1 MSNLPP
7 SGEIPRG
14 AIRFNT
20 DSNKPE
26 LWDGSQWAEF
36 QLSTPNLG
44 RSVDTEPGARA
55 VIGGGNDINN
65 IDYINISSTGNAEN
79 FGDLF
84 EKTYQMATFGSNTRS
99 VWAGGSAPTTNPDDR
114 IQFVTISS
122 TGNTTDFGNLSQARR
137 NPGGTGNATRGITAG
152 GASAGETTVYDTI
165 DYVTISATG
174 NAVDFGNLTRSN
186 MVISGG
192 IQSPIRGVFGG
203 GTGVAPGYAE
213 TNVIDFITIATLGNA
228 QDFGDLSAATAAP
241 AGTSNSVRGIFAGG
255 ATDLVPSHVLT
266 DDISYITISSGGN
279 ATSFGNL
286 VAAYNVGQEGG
297 TSNKIRGLFCTGYVA
312 PGPSA
317 VSNVIQ
323 YINIATQGD
332 AVDFGDAAVAS
343 RYRGA
348 VSNAHGGL

>member
-1 MSNLPP
+1 
-7 SGEIPRG
+7 
-14 AIRFNT
+14 
-20 DSNKPE
+20 
-26 LWDGSQWAEF
+26 
-36 QLSTPNLG
+36 
-44 RSVDTEPGARA
+44 
-55 VIGGGNDINN
+55 
-65 IDYINISSTGNAEN
+65 
-79 FGDLF
+79 
-84 EKTYQMATFGSNTRS
+84 
-99 VWAGGSAPTTNPDDR
+99 
-114 IQFVTISS
+114 
-122 TGNTTDFGNLSQARR
+122 
-137 NPGGTGNATRGITAG
+137 G
-152 GASAGETTVYDTI
+152 GASSGETTVYDTI

-186 MVISGG
+186 MVMSGG

-203 GTGVAPGYAE
+203 GTGVSPGYTE

-228 QDFGDLSAATAAP
+228 QDFGDLSTATAAP

-255 ATDLVPSHVLT
+255 ATDLVPSQTLT

>member
-1 MSNLPP
+1 MS
-7 SGEIPRG
+7 EIPQG

-20 DSNKPE
+20 DSQR
-26 LWDGSQWAEF
+26 LEF
-36 QLSTPNLG
+36 YAQGEWWIMSTDTPNLG
-44 RSVDTEPGARA
+44 RGVDSTPGARA

-65 IDYINISSTGNAEN
+65 IDYINISSTGNAAN

-99 VWAGGSAPTTNPDDR
+99 IFAGGAAPTTNPDDR

-122 TGNTTDFGNLSQARR
+122 TGDTTDFGNLSQARR

-152 GASAGETTVYDTI
+152 GANAGEGTTYDII

-186 MVISGG
+186 LVISGG
-192 IQSPIRGVFGG
+192 IQSPVRGVFGG
-203 GTGVAPGYAE
+203 GAGASPGYAE
-213 TNVIDFITIATLGNA
+213 TNVIDFITIATLGDA
-228 QDFGDLSAATAAP
+228 QDFGDLSATIAAP

-255 ATDLVPSHVLT
+255 LDDVAPSQVLI

-279 ATSFGNL
+279 TTNFGNL
-286 VAAYNVGQEGG
+286 VAAYNVGHEGG
-297 TSNKIRGLFCTGYVA
+297 TSNKIRGLFCNGYVA